1 MKALVFTFLA
11 LLTFNTD
18 AEASVLCH
26 TPRMNK
32 IFEVSDKKVTFYN
45 EFDSRAKRELAS
57 VTGRSKPSENGLTK
71 VVDFENQKHTIHIS
85 DMNNFSDVND
95 YIIIKS
101 RTGHEVTYPLTC
113 ERK

>member
-1 MKALVFTFLA
+1 MKSLVLTFLT
-11 LLTFNTD
+11 LLAFNT
-18 AEASVLCH
+18 EASILFH

-32 IFEVSDKKVTFYN
+32 IFEVSDKKITFFN
-45 EFDSRAKRELAS
+45 EFDSHTNKRELAS
-57 VTGRSKPSENGLTK
+57 IVSRSKTSDTGMTK
-71 VVDFENQKHTIHIS
+71 IVDFENQKHTIHIS
-85 DMNNFSDVND
+85 DMQSFSDVND